1 LPSVPIVSTNA
12 VEGLAVSRPFLFLET
27 SMFVASLTDAEVE
40 TLLLA
45 LKYWRCHR
53 GESATRRGDRILTD
67 AEVDVLLAK
76 LGTGRLAMRPPDE
89 DILTD
94 LFSR

>member
-1 LPSVPIVSTNA
+1 
-12 VEGLAVSRPFLFLET
+12 
-27 SMFVASLTDAEVE
+27 MFVASLTDGEVE

-53 GESATRRGDRILTD
+53 GDSATRRGDHVLTD
-67 AEVDVLLAK
+67 AELDILLAK
-76 LGTGRLAMRPPDE
+76 LGTGRLTMRPPDE